1 MAFDF
6 NSPPP
11 RPSGGA
17 SPRGDLPRPPGSGPT
32 PPGGASS
39 GFRDVP
45 QSRDTPQPPSVRPGP
60 AGNGGR
66 GGRGPRPP
74 QPRTSRQPRGGGFAF
89 PWAAVI
95 LLVLLAA
102 VLGFCYLYRDAI
114 SNFLAQLLSWVII
127 LLIIYLVLR
136 GILFGGRRRR

>member
-17 SPRGDLPRPPGSGPT
+17 SPRSDLPRPPGSGSP

-45 QSRDTPQPPSVRPGP
+45 QARGTPQPPSVPPGP

-66 GGRGPRPP
+66 GGRSPRPP
-74 QPRTSRQPRGGGFAF
+74 RPCTARRPRSGGFAF